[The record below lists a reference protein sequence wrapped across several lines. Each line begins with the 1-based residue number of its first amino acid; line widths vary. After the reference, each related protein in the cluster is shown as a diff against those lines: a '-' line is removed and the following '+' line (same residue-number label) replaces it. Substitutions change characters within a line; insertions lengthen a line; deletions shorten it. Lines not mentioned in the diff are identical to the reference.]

1 MLLARDVQAF
11 SDQRTQIDRRPMEQP
26 LARRSRRSQD
36 LLHQAR
42 QTIAVL
48 EHHPIK
54 LAAPIR
60 IEIVALER
68 LEVQPNGRN
77 RRLQLVGDRV
87 DEGIVL
93 FVPTHFPHQED
104 GVQHDA
110 GNDDEEEDDAE
121 DEKEAFAPVEQDPA
135 DVERH
140 GSRDQA
146 RAEDDRGRDPLTA
159 ADRHKGEDKSI
170 RNAEF
175 GVRSSIPHSAFRI
188 PNFPSH
194 SEFQR

>member
-1 MLLARDVQAF
+1 MLRTKMTLGVVVAALALRFDAGE
-11 SDQRTQIDRRPMEQP
+11 RPTAARLTGMLIG
-26 LARRSRRSQD
+26 LAG
-36 LLHQAR
+36 
-42 QTIAVL
+42 V
-48 EHHPIK
+48 
-54 LAAPIR
+54 AALVG

-68 LEVQPNGRN
+68 LEIEADGRN
-77 RRLQLVGDRV
+77 RRLRLVGDRV

-93 FVPTHFPHQED
+93 FVPAHFPHQED

-175 GVRSSIPHSAFRI
+175 GVRNAGWMWGRGHRDRRRCAPPAGLRHAEFGL
-188 PNFPSH
+188 PN
-194 SEFQR
+194 